1 MGPDKSD
8 SFIAMLRVLSN
19 QRSVHAPGQEVVM
32 KKILLV
38 EDDALVS
45 LEQSLVLKGAGYDV
59 VCASDAAR
67 AIAAARDE
75 NPPVDLILMDIDLGR
90 GMDGADAAR
99 EILKGR
105 DIPIIFLTSHSEREI
120 VSRTGRITNYG
131 YVLKTSGEEVLFAS
145 ITMAFRLHDAHVALR
160 ESEEKYSKAF
170 HISPDSVNINRVSDG
185 VYFAVNE
192 GFTKLSGYSSADV
205 MGRSSMTHDL
215 NIWVDDADR
224 RKLVEGLKKS
234 GEVVGL
240 EAPFRRKDGRI
251 ITGLMSARTLTIQG
265 EQCVLSITR
274 DITDRKN
281 AERALFASH
290 AALQSLVEAMP
301 QAVIALDDDDLVRVW
316 NPAAERIFG
325 WTAREVIGEKY
336 PIVPPHKID
345 EFLDSTVRTFR
356 GEGIT
361 EWETVRK
368 RKDGELVD
376 VRISTALIPDPG
388 GDSSLRLALITD
400 ITGWKKDQTQLRQL
414 SRVVEQSG
422 SSIVITDLEGN
433 IEYVNPKFTRLTG
446 YTLEEARGKNPRIL
460 KSGATPPEEYA
471 HLWEM
476 IKSGG
481 EWRGEFHNRKKNGD
495 LYWESALISPIK
507 DSNGVVTHYLALKDD
522 ITEKK
527 EMELHIR
534 EMETMESLGTLA
546 GGVAHDFNNILGI
559 ILGHVSLLEIRRNEN
574 SAFEQ
579 SIRSIN
585 AAIQRGAGLVRQI
598 LTFARKTEVHPES
611 IDVNRAILDL
621 SRMIQETFPRTIEI
635 VLDLAENIPII
646 SIDNTQLH
654 QALLNLC
661 INARDAMMEPREGRS
676 PGGKLT
682 VRTLVVDGAVLSSR
696 EGADPSLQYV
706 EICVGDEGTGM
717 ADGTVQRIFEP
728 FFTTKEL
735 GRGTGLGL
743 SLVYGVVKTHGGVI
757 DVDSR
762 LGKGTVFRLY
772 FPVSGTR
779 VPCDEK
785 REEGDV
791 PLQGKGEAVLVVEDE
806 ETLLDLLESA
816 FLDKGYRVFLARD
829 GVKGLE
835 EYTAHM
841 DEIAVVVTDFGLP
854 RADGAALFRSL
865 QSLNPAVKVVVA
877 SGYFEPHVRADLIKL
892 GVRALVAKPYG
903 LSELLAI
910 VRKVID
916 GAEVAP

>member
-1 MGPDKSD
+1 
-8 SFIAMLRVLSN
+8 
-19 QRSVHAPGQEVVM
+19 M

-45 LEQSLVLKGAGYDV
+45 LAQSLVLKGAGYDV
-59 VCASDAAR
+59 VSAPDASR
-67 AIAAARDE
+67 AIAAAKDE

-105 DIPIIFLTSHSEREI
+105 DIPVIFLTSHSEREM

-131 YVLKTSGEEVLFAS
+131 YVLKNSGEEVLFAS

-170 HISPDSVNINRVSDG
+170 HVSPDSVNINRLSDG
-185 VYFAVNE
+185 MYFAVNE
-192 GFTKLSGYSSADV
+192 GFTKLTGYTWTDV
-205 MGRSSMTHDL
+205 CGRSSMTHDL
-215 NIWVDDADR
+215 NIWVDDGDR
-224 RKLVEGLKKS
+224 ERLVDGLKKS
-234 GEVVGL
+234 GEFVGL
-240 EAPFRRKDGRI
+240 EAQFRCKDGRI
-251 ITGLMSARTLTIQG
+251 ITGLMSARTLMIGG
-265 EQCVLSITR
+265 EQCLLSIVR

-290 AALQSLVEAMP
+290 AALDSLVKALP
-301 QAVIALDDDDLVRVW
+301 QAVVVLDEDDRVRVW

-336 PIVPPHKID
+336 PIVPSHKMD
-345 EFLDSTVRTFR
+345 EFRDSTERTFR
-356 GEGIT
+356 GEGVA

-368 RKDGELVD
+368 RKDGTLVD
-376 VRISTALIPDPG
+376 VRISTALIPDAER
-388 GDSSLRLALITD
+388 DSSLRLAMITD
-400 ITGWKKDQTQLRQL
+400 ITSWKKDQTQLRQL

-471 HLWEM
+471 RLWEM
-476 IKSGG
+476 IKSGAA
-481 EWRGEFHNRKKNGD
+481 WRGEFHNRKKNGD

-621 SRMIQETFPRTIEI
+621 SRMIQETFPRTIDI
-635 VLDLAENIPII
+635 VLDLGEDIPII

-661 INARDAMMEPREGRS
+661 INARDAMMERQDGRS

-682 VRTLVVDGAVLSSR
+682 MRTLVVDGAVLSSR
-696 EGADPSLQYV
+696 EGADSSLRYV
-706 EICVGDEGTGM
+706 EISVGDEGTGM
-717 ADGTVQRIFEP
+717 TGATVQRIFEP

-762 LGKGTVFRLY
+762 LGEGTVFRLY
-772 FPVSGTR
+772 FPVSGGAASGEDQS
-779 VPCDEK
+779 PE
-785 REEGDV
+785 
-791 PLQGKGEAVLVVEDE
+791 GEATVDGRGEGVLIVEDE
-806 ETLLDLLESA
+806 ETLLDLLETT
-816 FLDKGYRVFLARD
+816 FQERGYRVFLASD
-829 GVKGLE
+829 GINGLA
-835 EYTAHM
+835 EYREHM
-841 DEIAVVVTDFGLP
+841 NEISVVVTDFGLP
-854 RADGAALFRSL
+854 KADGAALLRSL

-877 SGYFEPHVRADLIKL
+877 SGFFEPHVRSELIKG
-892 GVRALVAKPYG
+892 GVRALVSKPYSLAEV
-903 LSELLAI
+903 LSV

-916 GAEVAP
+916 RMETPP